1 MSPHIEVAAET
12 IGTVF
17 GFPITNTLIMVWIA
31 VALLTVL
38 SLLVYRRVS
47 IVPGGLQNAFEIVI
61 ERLLGMMEGVFGT
74 REKAEK
80 YFPIIATIFLLVLLS
95 NWMGILPGVGSVG
108 FFSSDLPAEAVSSA
122 EVAIKDESAQAGGGS
137 LPTGQAGALGG
148 EELHGEKTFVPLFRS
163 TASDL
168 NFTLALAIIA
178 VVLTNIF
185 GIAAIGFFKHVSKF
199 VSLKSPI
206 DFFVGILE
214 LISEIAKMISF
225 SFRLFGNIF
234 AGEVLLVIMA
244 FLAPFLV
251 PVPFLGLELFVGFV
265 QALVFAMLTM
275 VFISISVSQQH

>member
-12 IGTVF
+12 IGTIF
-17 GFPITNTLIMVWIA
+17 GFPITNTLIMVWITIVVLA
-31 VALLTVL
+31 VFSCVI
-38 SLLVYRRVS
+38 YRGMS
-47 IVPGGLQNAFEIVI
+47 IVPGRLQNIFEILI
-61 ERLLGMMEGVFGT
+61 ERFLGMMEGVFGT
-74 REKAEK
+74 RDKAEK
-80 YFPIIATIFLLVLLS
+80 YFPVIATIFLLVLLS
-95 NWMGILPGVGSVG
+95 NWMGILPGVGSIGLSV
-108 FFSSDLPAEAVSSA
+108 
-122 EVAIKDESAQAGGGS
+122 I
-137 LPTGQAGALGG
+137 GG
-148 EELHGEKTFVPLFRS
+148 EELHGEERFVPLFRS

-168 NFTLALAIIA
+168 NFTLALAIIS
-178 VVLTNIF
+178 VFLTNIF

-199 VSLKSPI
+199 ISIKSPI
-206 DFFVGILE
+206 DFFVGVLE

-275 VFISISVSQQH
+275 VFISISVSHQH